1 MNRREFLHRL
11 AAIGCVAATPKLI
24 FDMGKNTYR
33 PGLSKFTYY
42 EGAQGLYLDPM
53 HNFTWKWITPD
64 GFVPTASPLEVIKVK
79 GNMNIR
85 CMPEAIYSEIIER

>member
-24 FDMGKNTYR
+24 FDMGKNVHR
-33 PGLSKFTYY
+33 FNYY
-42 EGAQGLYLDPM
+42 EGAHGLYLDPM

-64 GFVPTASPLEVIKVK
+64 GFVPTAAPLEVIKVK

-85 CMPEAIYSEIIER
+85 CMPEAIYSEITKR